1 MSAERPNLSVLAER
15 LGIASSYWDLVGRA
29 RPTSD
34 ATREALVAAMHFDGS
49 DEAAAE
55 RALDELARAE
65 AESLVDPVLV
75 WREYEEVVPSLPLRL
90 PPSSGALDFEIE
102 VRTEDGALHRAEGRL
117 DPDAPRV
124 VLPVRPPIGY
134 HELCVRIS
142 GPGVLREGRQHFIM
156 APRTVCTVQERLGDA
171 RVFGFWTN
179 LYSVRSARN
188 WGFGDLGDLQAL
200 MRWCGSVGGAF
211 VGSNP
216 LHAIPNRGLAI
227 TPYSPSSRLYRNVLY
242 LDALA
247 VPEWDASPAARARFA
262 DPVFT
267 ARIAKLR
274 GAGTIDHGAVLD
286 LKMPVLRDLFA
297 TFCAR
302 RVAGVYPR
310 SAAFDAYRQREGERL
325 RDFATWEALAAHFA
339 VAPEQPATAW
349 RRWPHAYQRPDTAAV
364 AAFRRE
370 HAGEIE
376 FRCWLQFE
384 VAEQLEQVAASGR
397 DAGLAIGLYQDLA
410 VGCADDSADTWM
422 APSLFASGVAVGA
435 PPDDYAPDGQNWG
448 FPPLDPHAI
457 RADGYRFFSA
467 LLRASFASAGALRID
482 HAMGLQRL
490 FWIPAGRPGGDGTY
504 VSYRHDEVLGV
515 LALESRRHAALVI
528 AEDLGTVPPEFP
540 PLLVD
545 WGMLSSSVLYFERD
559 GALPRSAQSISARA
573 LATVETHDLVPLA
586 GFAAGRDLRIRRAAL
601 QIPDDAALEG
611 ALAERAGDHA
621 AWLARLREEGCLA
634 AEGEPDAAAL
644 AGAFHAFLARTPAPL
659 VAASLDDLAG
669 ETEPVNV
676 PGVSVEQH
684 RSWSRRMS
692 VSLERLPETATA
704 QAVLAALEVRA
715 DHSLTKAAAS
725 IPRVCVEAGGDIDP

>member
-1 MSAERPNLSVLAER
+1 LSAGRPHLTALAER

-34 ATREALVAAMHFDGS
+34 ATRGALVAAMHFDGS
-49 DEAAAE
+49 DEAAAA
-55 RALDELARAE
+55 RALDDLNRAE
-65 AESLVDPVLV
+65 AASLIDPVLV

-102 VRTEDGALHRAEGRL
+102 VRTEDGALHRGEGRI
-117 DPDAPRV
+117 DPDARQV
-124 VLPVRPPIGY
+124 LLPVRPPIGY
-134 HELCVRIS
+134 HELCIRIA
-142 GPGVLREGRQHFIM
+142 GPGVVSEGRQRFIM
-156 APRTVCTVQERLGDA
+156 APRTACTVQQRLGDA

-188 WGFGDLGDLQAL
+188 WGFGDFGDLRAL

-242 LDALA
+242 LDVEA
-247 VPEWDASPAARARFA
+247 VPEWESSPVARAQLADAGFAARLA
-262 DPVFT
+262 T
-267 ARIAKLR
+267 LR
-274 GAGTIDHGAVLD
+274 GADTIDHGAVLD
-286 LKMPVLRDLFA
+286 AKLPVLRELFA
-297 TFCAR
+297 TFCAQR
-302 RVAGVYPR
+302 LASANPR

-339 VAPEQPATAW
+339 LRPEWPATAW
-349 RRWPHAYQRPDTAAV
+349 RSWPPAYQRPDTAAV

-376 FRCWLQFE
+376 FRAWLQFE
-384 VAEQLEQVAASGR
+384 LAEQLAQVAASGR

-410 VGCADDSADTWM
+410 VGSADDSADTWM
-422 APSLFASGVAVGA
+422 APALFASGVAVGA

-457 RADGYRFFSA
+457 RTDGYRFFSA

-482 HAMGLQRL
+482 HAMGLLRL
-490 FWIPAGRPGGDGTY
+490 FWIPAGRPGSDGTY
-504 VSYRHDEVLGV
+504 VSYRHDELLGV
-515 LALESRRHAALVI
+515 LALESRRYAALVI

-545 WGMLSSSVLYFERD
+545 WGILSSSVLYFERD
-559 GALPRSAQSISARA
+559 GAVPRAAQRISARA

-586 GFAAGRDLRIRRAAL
+586 GFAAGRDLRIRRAVR
-601 QIPDDAALEG
+601 QIADDTALEG

-621 AWLARLREEGCLA
+621 AWLARLRGEGCLA

-659 VAASLDDLAG
+659 VGASLDDLAG

-704 QAVLAALEVRA
+704 QAVLAALEDRA
-715 DHSLTKAAAS
+715 RPS
-725 IPRVCVEAGGDIDP
+725 R